1 MKYYEKMIDM
11 GCFSREDINSLA
23 GNPDAAHSI
32 LYDYTQKGLIERVRR
47 DLYVTISL
55 ETKQPVRN
63 RYAIA
68 SKITESS
75 YITHHSAFEYY
86 GCANQVYYEVYVGGD
101 KYFKPFSY
109 DDIEYKYIKPHIS
122 DGVVVAPNGIM
133 VTDIERTLLDSINDF
148 EKIAGLEELLKC
160 IQLIPSVNED
170 VLLKYLKLYNR
181 KHLYQKTGYILEHFR
196 DILNLS
202 DKFFCECLNNIPFS
216 KCYLY
221 NTNRKKELELN
232 SKWNL
237 FVPPELMFLTS
248 KGVEESAI

>member
-1 MKYYEKMIDM
+1 
-11 GCFSREDINSLA
+11 
-23 GNPDAAHSI
+23 
-32 LYDYTQKGLIERVRR
+32 
-47 DLYVTISL
+47 
-55 ETKQPVRN
+55 
-63 RYAIA
+63 
-68 SKITESS
+68 
-75 YITHHSAFEYY
+75 
-86 GCANQVYYEVYVGGD
+86 
-101 KYFKPFSY
+101 
-109 DDIEYKYIKPHIS
+109 
-122 DGVVVAPNGIM
+122 M

-160 IQLIPSVNED
+160 IHLIPSVNED

-181 KHLYQKTGYILEHFR
+181 KHLLANTTGYILEHFR

-221 NTNRKKELELN
+221 NTKRKKELELN